1 MCIEVN
7 NFSSGLFALEMSA
20 ARFLFLAV
28 ALFACVPEVVGG
40 DNAKYNVFVTF
51 FECDPMTSDL
61 CAVVKSNSSGYYH
74 SSAMEDDGLLA
85 GWPDELLLIVLGGNI
100 WYADLESN
108 ESPHVID
115 TIDLTKEPGEKCD
128 GRMKTIVKGR
138 VMPIVSSSNLSNGN
152 IVIHRDFK
160 EMFEKKYLVITLKD
174 IKSWESLVVLNKTK
188 VFFTPEIFSFL
199 AVQ

>member
-28 ALFACVPEVVGG
+28 ALFAVVA
-40 DNAKYNVFVTF
+40 NPYNGAFVTF

-138 VMPIVSSSNLSNGN
+138 VMPIGN
-152 IVIHRDFK
+152 RYSISILEMILDDKLWFK
-160 EMFEKKYLVITLKD
+160 RFNKNIT
-174 IKSWESLVVLNKTK
+174 
-188 VFFTPEIFSFL
+188 
-199 AVQ
+199 